1 VFGVF
6 SFSKRNNTVKPT
18 KQEKPAESQA
28 TPAPKA
34 EEPAPAEEEAGS
46 EEEAISISTGLEE
59 FYELGD
65 EIGRGGFSVV
75 FEAKEKKT
83 GQKVAVKCVQL
94 ACQADDE
101 AMNALKREIRIM
113 KKVNHPN
120 ILKLYEVFVEEE
132 SFYLVME
139 LVPGKEL
146 FERII
151 DRGQYSERHASNIIR
166 QIVSA
171 VDYLH
176 SNGIAHRDLKPEN
189 LLSSGDDENEVIKII
204 DFGLSKKFGDEQLVT
219 SVGSPGYVAP
229 EVLTA
234 EIYDKSVDMWS
245 VGVILYILLCG
256 FPPFFADTSTE
267 LFKKIIDVKYDFDD
281 PAWEEVSE
289 EPKEIIKKLLVKD
302 PSQRLTARQ
311 LSEHPWVK
319 GINVAEKQ
327 LQASN
332 KMRTSNLK

>member
-1 VFGVF
+1 
-6 SFSKRNNTVKPT
+6 
-18 KQEKPAESQA
+18 
-28 TPAPKA
+28 
-34 EEPAPAEEEAGS
+34 
-46 EEEAISISTGLEE
+46 
-59 FYELGD
+59 
-65 EIGRGGFSVV
+65 
-75 FEAKEKKT
+75 
-83 GQKVAVKCVQL
+83 
-94 ACQADDE
+94 
-101 AMNALKREIRIM
+101 M

-151 DRGQYSERHASNIIR
+151 DRGQYSERHASNIIH

-229 EVLTA
+229 EVLT
-234 EIYDKSVDMWS
+234 ETSYDKSVDMWS

-267 LFKKIIDVKYDFDD
+267 LFKRIIDVKYDFDD
-281 PAWEEVSE
+281 PAWDDVSE
-289 EPKEIIKKLLVKD
+289 APKEIIRKLLVKD
-302 PSQRLTARQ
+302 PSQRMTASQ
-311 LSEHPWVK
+311 LAEHPWVK
-319 GINVAEKQ
+319 GIGVAERQ
-327 LQASN
+327 LTNAGPN
-332 KMRTSNLK
+332 MRNIK